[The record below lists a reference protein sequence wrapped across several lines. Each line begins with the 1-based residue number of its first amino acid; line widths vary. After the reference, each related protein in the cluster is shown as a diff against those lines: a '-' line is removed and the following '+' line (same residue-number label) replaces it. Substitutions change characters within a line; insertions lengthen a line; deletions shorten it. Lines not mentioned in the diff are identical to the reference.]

1 MSRTFQL
8 ITDSSCDLP
17 AELVKKLD
25 LVVVPLYV
33 TMDNGEKN
41 IPNDCL
47 DIKEFYGRLRNKESI
62 KTSAVAISA
71 FSEVFEE
78 YAKAGKDI
86 LYIGFSSGLSATYA
100 AGKNAAEEVSEK
112 YPDRK
117 ILTVD
122 SLSASMGQGLLVY
135 LVAGYADSGI
145 SVEDAAKYAEELR
158 LRVCHEF
165 TVDDLFFLR
174 RGGRVSAATAVVGS
188 MLAIKPIMHMDNEG
202 HLIAVGKERGRL
214 NSLKKLCDKLCENAV
229 NAKEQTVFI
238 SHGDCLEDAQKL
250 ADMIRERAGVKD
262 IVISYV
268 GPVIGA
274 HSGPGT
280 VALFFV
286 AEKR

>member
-17 AELVKKLD
+17 AELAEKLD
-25 LVVVPLYV
+25 LVVVPLSV
-33 TMDNGEKN
+33 TMDNGAKTV
-41 IPNDCL
+41 PNDCL
-47 DIKEFYGRLRNKESI
+47 DLGEFYARLRKKESI
-62 KTSAVAISA
+62 KTSAVSINA
-71 FSEVFEE
+71 FLEVFEK

-86 LYIGFSSGLSATYA
+86 LYIGFSSGLSATYV
-100 AGKNAAEEVSEK
+100 AGKNAADEIGQK

-117 ILTVD
+117 IFSVD

-135 LVAGYADSGI
+135 LVAKYADGGV
-145 SVEDAAKYAEELR
+145 SVEDAAKYAEDLK

-214 NSLKKLCDKLCENAV
+214 NSLKKLCDKLCANAV